1 VPFCD
6 DVAGIKPRSIWL
18 SCPEMN
24 TVPGQSKVDSAL
36 KQKCVVA
43 ILNYNGKDL
52 LGECL
57 DSLAVQ
63 TFAHFET
70 LVIDNG
76 STDGSKGLLAT
87 GYPWVK
93 LLALEKNLGF
103 SPAYNIGIREAL
115 ERGFEFIVLLNND
128 TWVAQDFLAELLKAI
143 QEDDRIGAVC
153 PKIYF
158 ASEPE
163 RIWYAGGDFSLWTCR
178 PRHRGWKEL
187 DRGQFDSARPIT
199 LATGC
204 GMLVR
209 CSALREVG
217 LLDEQFWAYLED
229 VEWSVR
235 FLKKGY
241 RLAFASKARVWH
253 CDGGTSVR
261 SLGAGSQAIRQYLST
276 RNTILLA
283 RKHARWWQLPTYCG
297 GFLVNHIAFYT
308 ALRLWRRDFK
318 ALLAIYRGL
327 WEGLRMPLIARGWK
341 VEHDALV

>member
-1 VPFCD
+1 
-6 DVAGIKPRSIWL
+6 
-18 SCPEMN
+18 MN
-24 TVPGQSKVDSAL
+24 TVPGQSKVDSVL
-36 KQKCVVA
+36 EQKCVVA

-63 TFAHFET
+63 TVANFQT

-76 STDGSKGLLAT
+76 SSDGSKELLTT
-87 GYPWVK
+87 GYSWVK
-93 LLALEKNLGF
+93 LLALGKNLGF

-115 ERGFEFIVLLNND
+115 DCGFEFIVLLNND
-128 TWVAQDFLAELLKAI
+128 TWVAQDFLAELLKVI

-204 GMLVR
+204 AMVVR
-209 CSALREVG
+209 CSALRDVG

-235 FLKKGY
+235 FLKSGY
-241 RLAFASKARVWH
+241 KLAFAPKARVWH
-253 CDGGTSVR
+253 RCGETSAKR
-261 SLGAGSQAIRQYLST
+261 LGSGSQAIPQYLST
-276 RNTILLA
+276 RNALLLA
-283 RKHARWWQLPTYCG
+283 RKHAHWLQVPTHLLS
-297 GFLVNHIAFYT
+297 FLINHVAFYS
-308 ALRLWRRDFK
+308 ALRLWRRDFR
-318 ALLAIYRGL
+318 ALWAIYRGIGAFVL
-327 WEGLRMPLIARGWK
+327 DTFDNSRRTSDRIR
-341 VEHDALV
+341 VSR

>member
-1 VPFCD
+1 MLC
-6 DVAGIKPRSIWL
+6 
-18 SCPEMN
+18 
-24 TVPGQSKVDSAL
+24 QSKLDSAL

-57 DSLAVQ
+57 DSLAAQ

-76 STDGSKGLLAT
+76 STDGSKELLAT
-87 GYPWVK
+87 GYPRVK
-93 LLALEKNLGF
+93 LLALGKNLGF
-103 SPAYNIGIREAL
+103 SPAYNIAIREAL
-115 ERGFEFIVLLNND
+115 ESGFEFIVLLNND
-128 TWVAQDFLAELLKAI
+128 TWVAQDFLAEMLKAI

-204 GMLVR
+204 AMLVR
-209 CSALREVG
+209 SSALPDVG

-235 FLKKGY
+235 FLKSGY
-241 RLAFASKARVWH
+241 KLAFAPTARVWH
-253 CDGGTSVR
+253 RCGETSVKK
-261 SLGAGSQAIRQYLST
+261 LGSGSQAVPQYLST
-276 RNTILLA
+276 RNALLLA
-283 RKHARWWQLPTYCG
+283 RKHARWWQIPTHFLS
-297 GFLVNHIAFYT
+297 FLVNHVGFYT
-308 ALRLWRRDFK
+308 ALRLWRRDFR
-318 ALLAIYRGL
+318 ALWAIYRGIGAFVL
-327 WEGLRMPLIARGWK
+327 DTFDDSRRTSDRIRVSG
-341 VEHDALV
+341 

>member
-1 VPFCD
+1 
-6 DVAGIKPRSIWL
+6 
-18 SCPEMN
+18 MN
-24 TVPGQSKVDSAL
+24 SVPGQSKVDSAL

-76 STDGSKGLLAT
+76 STDGSKELLTT

-103 SPAYNIGIREAL
+103 SPAYNSGIRDAL
-115 ERGFEFIVLLNND
+115 ERGFEFFVLLNND
-128 TWVAQDFLAELLKAI
+128 TWVAQDLLAELLQAI
-143 QEDDRIGAVC
+143 EEDDRLGAVC

-158 ASEPE
+158 ASRPE
-163 RIWYAGGDFSLWTCR
+163 TIWYAGGDFSLWTCR

-187 DRGQFDSARPIT
+187 DRGQFDTARQIT

-204 GMLVR
+204 AMLVR
-209 CSALREVG
+209 CSALQEVG
-217 LLDEQFWAYLED
+217 LLDERFWAYLED

-235 FLKKGY
+235 FLKSGY
-241 RLAFASKARVWH
+241 KLSFAPKARVWH
-253 CDGGTSVR
+253 RCGETSVKK
-261 SLGAGSQAIRQYLST
+261 LGSGSQAFPQYLST
-276 RNTILLA
+276 RNALFLA
-283 RKHARWWQLPTYCG
+283 RKHVRWWQIPTHFLS
-297 GFLVNHIAFYT
+297 FLVNHVAFYT
-308 ALRLWRRDFK
+308 ALRLWRRDFR
-318 ALLAIYRGL
+318 ALWAIYRGIGQ
-327 WEGLRMPLIARGWK
+327 GLRRSFNIEPSK
-341 VEHDALV
+341 PQTDAGPRP